1 MSGEADRNTPAGSHA
16 GGGTPQRP
24 GTTPSSADAGS
35 AATGSGGS
43 DAHDRTTASRRTGP
57 ANAGTNGPEQ
67 GSGTDRRGGRSR
79 FGLRPRPGAPGPG
92 SGSSG
97 PGDRGVPAASGD
109 GEDGEDGTVP
119 GRRLNR
125 MNPFTIGLVGG
136 LGALTAWAL
145 ATMVVQA
152 RAVLMLIIVA
162 LYLAMGLNPVVEW
175 LQRRRVPRG
184 LGVLGV
190 FLGLLGVVGL
200 ILTSVVPVVTQQ
212 VTALIGQVPT
222 WFEQL
227 QRNSTFRE
235 FDQKYDLAGRAE
247 EYITQG
253 QLGQQLAGGVIG
265 FGVVVVSTLFAA
277 FTILVLTIYFLG
289 SLPKIL
295 NAVYSL
301 VPRSRRA
308 RITYLGNQSVAKIG
322 NYVGGQL
329 LVAGLAGVMSF
340 FFLSVVGLREYA
352 VALAAAVA
360 LFDLVPLIGGAISA
374 VTVTSIAFFTELR
387 IGIICAIYYVLYQQV
402 ENYWIM
408 PRVMAHA
415 VKVPGTVV
423 VVAALLGG
431 SMFGMV
437 GALLAVP
444 TSAAILMLIRE
455 VVIPRQQAA

>member
-1 MSGEADRNTPAGSHA
+1 MDDETGRQPNESDSGQPERTDRADAPSPEPPRSPTRRSGSGRAEDSGGGAASGGPASGGAGSGRA
-16 GGGTPQRP
+16 GR
-24 GTTPSSADAGS
+24 
-35 AATGSGGS
+35 
-43 DAHDRTTASRRTGP
+43 
-57 ANAGTNGPEQ
+57 AGT
-67 GSGTDRRGGRSR
+67 GRPR
-79 FGLRPRPGAPGPG
+79 FGLRPRTEATGA
-92 SGSSG
+92 GSSAAG
-97 PGDRGVPAASGD
+97 PHSEGQS
-109 GEDGEDGTVP
+109 EDGEDGTVP
-119 GRRLNR
+119 GRRLSR
-125 MNPFTIGLVGG
+125 MNPFTIGLIGG

-162 LYLAMGLNPVVEW
+162 LYLAMGLNPVVDW

-184 LGVLGV
+184 VGVLVV
-190 FLGLLGVVGL
+190 FIGLLGVVGL

-212 VTALIGQVPT
+212 ITALIGQVPT

-227 QRNSTFRE
+227 QRNRTFRE
-235 FDQKYDLAGRAE
+235 FDDKYDLAGRLE

-253 QLGQQLAGGVIG
+253 DLGQQLAGGVIG
-265 FGVVVVSTLFAA
+265 FGVVVVSALFAA
-277 FTILVLTIYFLG
+277 VTILVLTIYFL
-289 SLPKIL
+289 STLPKVL
-295 NAVYSL
+295 GAVYSL

-340 FFLSVVGLREYA
+340 FFLTLVGLREYA

-374 VTVTSIAFFTELR
+374 VTVTSIGFFTDVR
-387 IGIICAIYYVLYQQV
+387 IGIACAIYYVLYQQV
-402 ENYWIM
+402 ENYWIL

-415 VKVPGTVV
+415 VKVPGTVI

-455 VVIPRQQAA
+455 VVIPRQESA